1 MIVAETRHGCY
12 LVPMNS
18 PLYSDSPS
26 DATATDATP
35 TDLAWRIVGLA
46 NLYRLLAVVALF
58 SVHLLT
64 MPNPGFGSARPGLF
78 RWILTIYFLLGI
90 LLTLAGRRHWPGRR
104 PLLLAHTLIDSGAVA
119 TLMFASGGVT
129 SNLGI
134 LLVIPVASMA
144 MLALGREGLV
154 VAAIAA
160 LAIMAQQIAA
170 QLADIATESDYPLAG
185 VMGTIVFLI
194 AASAWPL
201 AKRLRESEAQ
211 VRRQEV
217 DLANMAQLSQFIVQR
232 LRESI
237 LVVDPSDRV
246 RLINESAAQLL
257 GDAAAVPGAL
267 LGEVSPRLLY
277 LLTTWRQRTAPLEN
291 AEPVG
296 TFAAADGASIVEPH
310 FAPLGAN
317 EPAPVLV
324 FLEDKGALAARVQQS
339 KLAAL
344 GRLTASIAHEIRN
357 PVGAMSHA
365 AQLLAETANL
375 SDTEQRLTEIMRSN
389 AQRISG
395 IIDNVLRLS
404 RREAPRPEL
413 VKLADW
419 CTQFREDFCA
429 TAECKPADFALQV
442 LGNDLQ
448 ALVDISQLQQILWN
462 LCENA
467 LRHGAAS
474 AIAPRLELTLTRV
487 ARDGRVCLE
496 VADRGPGVEA
506 QDIERIFEPFF
517 TRGAEGT
524 GLGLF
529 LAREL
534 AEINDATLLYE
545 PRKGGGSIFRLVF
558 ADPSRWARATLFGEP
573 GS

>member
-134 LLVIPVASMA
+134 LLVIPVATMA

-474 AIAPRLELTLTRV
+474 AIAPRLELTLTSV

>member
-1 MIVAETRHGCY
+1 
-12 LVPMNS
+12 MNS
-18 PLYSDSPS
+18 PLERDSPGE
-26 DATATDATP
+26 ATP

-46 NLYRLLAVVALF
+46 NLYRLLAVLVLLA
-58 SVHLLT
+58 VHLLT
-64 MPNPGFGSARPGLF
+64 MPNPAFGSTRPELF
-78 RWILTIYFLLGI
+78 RWILGAYFALGV

-104 PLLLAHTLIDSGAVA
+104 TLVLAHTLIDSGAVA
-119 TLMFASGGVT
+119 TLMYASGGVT

-144 MLALGREGLV
+144 LLAIGREALV

-160 LAIMAQQIAA
+160 LAILAQQIAA
-170 QLADIATESDYPLAG
+170 QLTGVATEFDYPLAG
-185 VMGTIVFLI
+185 VMGTIVFLV

-296 TFAAADGASIVEPH
+296 TFAAADGASIIEPH

-365 AQLLAETANL
+365 AQLLGESADLTA
-375 SDTEQRLTEIMRSN
+375 TEQRLTEIMRSN
-389 AQRISG
+389 AQRVSG

-413 VKLADW
+413 VSLPEW
-419 CTQFREDFCA
+419 CAQFREDFCA
-429 TAECKPADFALQV
+429 TTQCQPAEFALQV
-442 LGNDLQ
+442 TASGLEAMVDL
-448 ALVDISQLQQILWN
+448 SQLQQILWN

-467 LRHGAAS
+467 LRHGASGGAT
-474 AIAPRLELTLTRV
+474 PRLELNLTRV
-487 ARDGRVCLE
+487 ARFGRVCVE
-496 VADRGPGVEA
+496 VADRGPGVEP
-506 QDIERIFEPFF
+506 QDVERIFEPFF

-558 ADPSRWARATLFGEP
+558 ADPSRWAQATLFGTP
-573 GS
+573 GT